1 MSNILIPKSFSLYSL
16 PSSSCENLTIATTL
30 KPPALQHISK
40 SQESAS
46 KKPTTSSIL
55 NSASPPFFP
64 TGAKSHN
71 LDGVLS
77 RSNKGAGDK
86 VFEKD
91 ATPISKVASTS
102 NIGMEKGI
110 APGPLRSSSNPGD
123 LTNLGLTSN
132 TEAQSHSDVD
142 RNAARAP
149 STMQQQL
156 IITGPRPMVHQD
168 RSVSTKHLIEQAQVS
183 SAPQPNRGS
192 APPTRSTHVQ
202 HGLQQLQ
209 RISQVQV
216 SQGQA
221 EPEQTQQSALR
232 SIISVA
238 DVKTAPGSVINKS
251 GAGGGTLATTVQ
263 AGRGTLVYGGSSLT
277 NGLRNGRFLFRMY
290 LN

>member
-1 MSNILIPKSFSLYSL
+1 MYSL
-16 PSSSCENLTIATTL
+16 PSSSRENSTIATAL
-30 KPPALQHISK
+30 KPPALQNISK

-77 RSNKGAGDK
+77 SANKGADDK

-91 ATPISKVASTS
+91 ATPISKVVNTS
-102 NIGMEKGI
+102 NSGMEKVI
-110 APGPLRSSSNPGD
+110 APGPLRSSSNPGN

-132 TEAQSHSDVD
+132 TEAQSHSDVN

-156 IITGPRPMVHQD
+156 IITGPRPMLHQD
-168 RSVSTKHLIEQAQVS
+168 RPVSTKHLIEQAQVS
-183 SAPQPNRGS
+183 SAPQPNKGTR
-192 APPTRSTHVQ
+192 PPTRSMHVQ
-202 HGLQQLQ
+202 HGLQLQ
-209 RISQVQV
+209 RISQAQA
-216 SQGQA
+216 SQSQA
-221 EPEQTQQSALR
+221 EPEQSQKSASR
-232 SIISVA
+232 STISVA

-251 GAGGGTLATTVQ
+251 GAGGGTQATTVQ
-263 AGRGTLVYGGSSLT
+263 AGRGTFVYGGSSLT
-277 NGLRNGRFLFRMY
+277 NGLRNGRLLFRMY
-290 LN
+290 FD